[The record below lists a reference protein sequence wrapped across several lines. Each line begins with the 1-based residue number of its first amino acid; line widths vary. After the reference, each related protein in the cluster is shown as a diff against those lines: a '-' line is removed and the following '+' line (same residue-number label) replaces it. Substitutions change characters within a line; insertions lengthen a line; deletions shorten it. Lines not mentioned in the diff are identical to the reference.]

1 MKPVALIVV
10 SILGIPAL
18 ALLRDQPTVVSAP
31 TTAPDSLR
39 SPAGPGSAEPNL
51 ALGTDGRAYLSWLE
65 PLDSGHALKFSVYDG
80 RAWSDAQTIRTGRD
94 FFVNW
99 ADFPSIIPLDGKR
112 LAAHWLQRTGGATY
126 AYGVRVSVSTDGGR
140 SWSAPVTPH
149 SDTSS
154 NEHGFVSLWREGT
167 NLNATWL
174 DGRKY
179 TKEARSPRNEMTL
192 MTGAI
197 DGSGIPGPDA
207 LLDTRVC
214 DCCQTSAAMAAAGP
228 IVVYRDRSADEIRDI
243 YVVRRVKGRW
253 TAPAAVHND
262 GWRIAAC
269 PVNGPAVDAN
279 GNRVA
284 VAWFTA
290 AGDKPEVNLAFSQ
303 NGGEKFGNP
312 IHFDDGNPAG
322 RVDVALLSDDG
333 ALVTWI
339 ERTGGDTATV
349 RMRRV
354 DRKGKAARSITIA
367 TSSAARASGFPRM
380 VIAGEQVLFAWT
392 VPGKP
397 STVRVSRLAVA
408 SVR

>member
-1 MKPVALIVV
+1 
-10 SILGIPAL
+10 
-18 ALLRDQPTVVSAP
+18 
-31 TTAPDSLR
+31 
-39 SPAGPGSAEPNL
+39 
-51 ALGTDGRAYLSWLE
+51 
-65 PLDSGHALKFSVYDG
+65 
-80 RAWSDAQTIRTGRD
+80 
-94 FFVNW
+94 
-99 ADFPSIIPLDGKR
+99 
-112 LAAHWLQRTGGATY
+112 
-126 AYGVRVSVSTDGGR
+126 
-140 SWSAPVTPH
+140 
-149 SDTSS
+149 
-154 NEHGFVSLWREGT
+154 
-167 NLNATWL
+167 
-174 DGRKY
+174 
-179 TKEARSPRNEMTL
+179 
-192 MTGAI
+192 
-197 DGSGIPGPDA
+197 
-207 LLDTRVC
+207 
-214 DCCQTSAAMAAAGP
+214 
-228 IVVYRDRSADEIRDI
+228 VVYRDRSADEIRDI

-349 RMRRV
+349 RLRRV
-354 DRKGKAARSITIA
+354 DRKGKAARSVTIA
-367 TSSAARASGFPRM
+367 TSSAARASGFPRL
-380 VIAGEQVLFAWT
+380 VVAGDQVLFAWT
-392 VPGKP
+392 APGKP
-397 STVRVSRLAVA
+397 SMVRVSRLALA